1 MKAKRIYNTESR
13 EPHNEARVINGN
25 PDGIINL
32 NGTNHQFAT
41 TIYKNQKKRTW
52 FVGQVSLVQDIVNY
66 GKAPKAYK
74 RSFDLILAQLIT
86 NDSIQVNQLM
96 DNMNR
101 WITSPVINLCISTQ
115 SMEEGL
121 HDESYSTMA
130 EDVAKDT
137 DYIFGLHKHD
147 NELALKNKA
156 VADMYL
162 SLYKGDTP
170 SEEDFI
176 IACGANQVLEE
187 LVFPGGF
194 AGMYLLGEY
203 FPGSAELIREINGDE
218 TLSHVPLFKGIFR
231 TTLKE
236 EFNDI
241 VPETV
246 KNEINK
252 IIINMVKAE
261 KRWTKYAL
269 KDIKGSSDAAI
280 DILVEK
286 QANSV
291 CKNLKLPLLF
301 KEHKVSPLNDLL
313 DKNLKGSMIT
323 SRTNFFTGNVTE
335 YSKNTVE
342 VDF

>member
-1 MKAKRIYNTESR
+1 MKAKKIYNTESN
-13 EPHNEARVINGN
+13 EPHNEAVVLNGN

-52 FVGQVSLVQDIVNY
+52 FVGQVSLVEDIVNY
-66 GKAPKAYK
+66 GKAPIEYK
-74 RSFDLILAQLIT
+74 RSYDLILAQLIT

-101 WITSPVINLCISTQ
+101 WITSPVINLCLSVQ

-121 HDESYSTMA
+121 HGESYSAMA

-137 DYIFGLHKHD
+137 NHIYNLHKHD
-147 NELALKNKA
+147 NELALKNKS

-162 SLYKGDTP
+162 SLYKGNDPT
-170 SEEDFI
+170 EEDFL

-194 AGMYLLGEY
+194 AGMYLLGDY

-231 TTLKE
+231 AALKE
-236 EFNDI
+236 IFNDI
-241 VPETV
+241 IPDKVR
-246 KNEINK
+246 NEIYD
-252 IIINMVKAE
+252 IINKMVIAE

-269 KDIKGSSDAAI
+269 KDISGSSDTAI
-280 DILVEK
+280 DFLVEE

-291 CKNLKLPLLF
+291 CSNLKLPLLF
-301 KEHKVSPLNDLL
+301 KKHKVSPLNDLL

-335 YSKNTVE
+335 YSKNSVE